1 MSTLFSGLQQIPHIL
16 TQFPV
21 IFYISVFIFCLL
33 VGSFLNVVIH
43 RLPIM
48 MKRDCHQQTID
59 YFDTELPHSFI
70 QKYTPNGTYNLVKPD
85 STCPK
90 CQHEIRAWENI
101 PLLSYIFLNG
111 ACSQCKTSISIRYPL
126 VELAT
131 GLIGLWTAMH
141 FGVSIQTLVLLFASF
156 LLISMIMIDVE
167 HMLLPDDLTLGL
179 LWLGLIVAISEV
191 FIPLPDAIIG
201 AIAGY
206 FILWSIYW
214 CFKLVTGKE
223 GMGYGDFK
231 LLAAL
236 GAFVGWQHLII
247 IILLSSIVGIILGL
261 LIPHLK
267 RKNTADNTFAD
278 GAIPFGPFLGVAG
291 WLTIFYGDT
300 IQQAYLQWAVY

>member
-1 MSTLFSGLQQIPHIL
+1 MSTILSGLQQIPHIL
-16 TQFPV
+16 TQFPMV
-21 IFYISVFIFCLL
+21 FYISVFLFCLL

-48 MKRDCHQQTID
+48 MKRDWQQQTID
-59 YFDTELPHSFI
+59 YFDTELSHSFI
-70 QKYTPNGTYNLVKPD
+70 QKYTPDGTYNLIKPD

-191 FIPLPDAIIG
+191 FISLPDAIIG